1 MTSVQKS
8 STIIFKPSTEKRSTR
23 AYIDTGKFCNYDCE
37 FCYYKDQ
44 LDIRDDLDLI
54 KSRIKKAQDYG
65 MESIEFCGGESTAEP
80 NWFIFLQ
87 YAVECGFKSISVVTN
102 GSMFSK
108 PTFLLKS
115 FQMGLTEILFSLHGS
130 TPEMH
135 DKIVG
140 RKGAF
145 NRIMYAIGNAN
156 ELNIPVRINC
166 TVYDINHERLKDEY
180 TILLKELKPL
190 EVNFI
195 AVKYNLDNAEFREVQ
210 YKDIINSIKLT
221 IDNLK
226 DYIKY
231 INVRMTPFCLM
242 QGYER
247 YNVNHY
253 QQIYD
258 VYDWNRGTYEE
269 NYCGTALSEQ
279 EQTKNDF
286 EAAAKFRIDGYYKAP
301 SCKDCKNFYICD
313 GIDNKLKD
321 QELIPIPGKKI
332 LDPNH
337 YRKDFYAD
345 VNFNLNTQKT

>member
-8 STIIFKPSTEKRSTR
+8 STIVFKPSTEKRSTR

-44 LDIRDDLDLI
+44 LDIRDDLEVV
-54 KSRIKKAQDYG
+54 KKRIKRAADYG

-80 NWFIFLQ
+80 NWFKFLD

-102 GSMFSK
+102 GSLFSK
-108 PTFLLKS
+108 KEFLQKS
-115 FQMGLTEILFSLHGS
+115 LDRGLTETLFSLHGVNKD
-130 TPEMH
+130 MH

-140 RKGAF
+140 RVGSF
-145 NRIMYAIGNAN
+145 TRILRAIANAN
-156 ELNIPVRINC
+156 ELKVPVRLNC
-166 TVYDINHERLKDEY
+166 TVYDINHTTLDNEY
-180 TILLKELKPL
+180 CDLIKELNPL

-195 AVKYNLDNAEFREVQ
+195 AVKYNLDNSEFRQVE
-210 YKDIINSIKLT
+210 YKDIIESIKKA
-221 IDNLK
+221 IDILK
-226 DYIKY
+226 DHVKY

-247 YNVNHY
+247 HNVNHY

-269 NYCGTALSEQ
+269 NYNAHRQTEE
-279 EQTKNDF
+279 EQTTNDF
-286 EAAAKFRIDGYYKAP
+286 KAAARFRIDGYHKNE
-301 SCKDCKNFYICD
+301 SCRDCKNFYICD

-321 QELIPIPGKKI
+321 QELFPIPGKKI

-345 VNFNLNTQKT
+345 VNFNLNS

>member
-1 MTSVQKS
+1 MTSIQKS
-8 STIIFKPSTEKRSTR
+8 STIIFKQSTEKRSTR

-44 LDIRDDLDLI
+44 LDNRDDLELI
-54 KSRIKKAQDYG
+54 KHRIKKAQEYG

-80 NWFIFLQ
+80 NWFNFLS

-102 GSMFSK
+102 GSLLAK
-108 PTFLLKS
+108 PDFLS
-115 FQMGLTEILFSLHGS
+115 RSIQMGLTEVLFSLHGS
-130 TPEMH
+130 NSAQH

-140 RKGAF
+140 RSGAF
-145 NRIMYAIGNAN
+145 NRIMKAIKNVHDM
-156 ELNIPVRINC
+156 NIPFRVNC
-166 TVYDINHERLKDEY
+166 TVYDINHKSLKDEY
-180 TILLKELKPL
+180 RDLLKSIKPL

-195 AVKYNLDNAEFREVQ
+195 AVKYNLDNSEFREVK
-210 YKDIINSIKLT
+210 YMDIIESIKAC
-221 IDNLK
+221 IDSIK
-226 DYIKY
+226 YDVKY
-231 INVRMTPFCLM
+231 INVRMVPFCLM
-242 QGYER
+242 QGYEK

-269 NYCGTALSEQ
+269 NYTAERLSEQ
-279 EQTKNDF
+279 EQTKKDF
-286 EAAAKFRIDGYYKAP
+286 EAAARFRVDGYYKAP

-321 QELIPIPGKKI
+321 QELTPIPGKKI

-337 YRKDFYAD
+337 YRIGFYAD
-345 VNFNLNTQKT
+345 VNFNLNT